1 MAEAS
6 WCVTMHRLF
15 CNLQIQMLRFFSTP
29 SVVLILILTPG
40 GFSKSGEDLLAFAM
54 SFYWM

>member
-40 GFSKSGEDLLAFAM
+40 GFSKSGKDLLAFAL
-54 SFYWM
+54 SFY